1 MTTLIVILLSVMAA
15 AGQQPRTSIDAF
27 MASDAATRRRIL
39 NDIAAL
45 RSRLSID
52 DVIPL
57 SRAGTRDGSAD
68 VRLAALSAVM
78 GRAMAARWAGTAGP
92 GVGPGP
98 SGMPTPPPPA
108 IIPAEWRDDQ
118 RKLRDA
124 LYDDCVALLR
134 HDADATVRR
143 GALLAIG
150 NLERPPRP
158 DDPLNDQFV
167 QLLLDVYRTD
177 RDSRIRVE
185 IVKALRLIPNNS
197 TAIRGLLRDALVD
210 RDETI
215 RREGLNAITPQVTG
229 GTPKLPFEEAREA
242 LTAAVRNADAGVR
255 LGAVRALNVFGA
267 PAREYV
273 RMLERIRD
281 TDPDAQVR
289 ASARLA
295 IEAIRR
301 GVRDK
306 R

>member
-1 MTTLIVILLSVMAA
+1 
-15 AGQQPRTSIDAF
+15 
-27 MASDAATRRRIL
+27 
-39 NDIAAL
+39 
-45 RSRLSID
+45 
-52 DVIPL
+52 
-57 SRAGTRDGSAD
+57 
-68 VRLAALSAVM
+68 
-78 GRAMAARWAGTAGP
+78 
-92 GVGPGP
+92 
-98 SGMPTPPPPA
+98 
-108 IIPAEWRDDQ
+108 
-118 RKLRDA
+118 
-124 LYDDCVALLR
+124 
-134 HDADATVRR
+134 
-143 GALLAIG
+143 
-150 NLERPPRP
+150 
-158 DDPLNDQFV
+158 
-167 QLLLDVYRTD
+167 
-177 RDSRIRVE
+177 
-185 IVKALRLIPNNS
+185 
-197 TAIRGLLRDALVD
+197 VD

-215 RREGLNAITPQVTG
+215 RREGLNAITPQMTG